1 MNLLGRLFIV
11 LIFIG
16 SIMLVS
22 FSVALYATHTN
33 WRERANK
40 LELDLKAKTQE
51 LADLQKSKAGLET
64 ALRLEIKSQKDRNQ
78 ALRTANEQLKQDV
91 AGLQAQKD
99 QLNVDLTARVAAVQ
113 TVADMAE
120 ALRNR
125 LDGTSNALLDAQ
137 KDWNE
142 MSTQLSK
149 KVDEAHDL
157 AIQVA
162 SYQSTGAQ
170 LAKDYR
176 DVVEVLRKHGLSADP
191 ELYSKQPPAGVQ
203 GMVTEVRPGGI
214 VEISIGSDSGIV
226 KGHQLDIVRD
236 RGDRSSYIGKIEI
249 IQTAADCAVAKVMPE
264 FRRGVVQREDV
275 VTYIDVNTVATH

>member
-1 MNLLGRLFIV
+1 MNLLGRLLIV

-64 ALRLEIKSQKDRNQ
+64 ALRLEIKSQAARNL
-78 ALRTANEQLKQDV
+78 ALAVAVRQLTQDFAV
-91 AGLQAQKD
+91 LKEDKIGIEMKLKAQ
-99 QLNVDLTARVAAVQ
+99 VAAVQ
-113 TVADMAE
+113 TAADMAE
-120 ALRNR
+120 ALRTR
-125 LDGTSNALLDAQ
+125 LDGTSKALLDAQ

-236 RGDRSSYIGKIEI
+236 RGNRSSYIGKIEI
-249 IQTAADCAVAKVMPE
+249 TQTAADCAVAKVMPE
-264 FRRGVVQREDV
+264 FRRGVVQREDA
-275 VTYIDVNTVATH
+275 VTYIDVNTIATH